1 RQPDSLGQ
9 ERRGA
14 MRGVVFP
21 LVVVTLA
28 AASPAAAFTCKP
40 SPDGTSVIVKTSN
53 PNPQPVSCTVT
64 CRFAVAGGSA
74 DITLPQ
80 TIPPGAKDW
89 YVCIRP
95 AAGKNYG
102 ALAGGDEKW
111 AKP

>member
-1 RQPDSLGQ
+1 V
-9 ERRGA
+9 
-14 MRGVVFP
+14 RGVVFS
-21 LVVVTLA
+21 LVVLTLA
-28 AASPAAAFTCKP
+28 AASPAAAFTCKL

-64 CRFAVAGGSA
+64 CRFAVPQGTA
-74 DITLPQ
+74 DITCTQ

-102 ALAGGDEKW
+102 ALAGGDEKC

>member
-1 RQPDSLGQ
+1 M
-9 ERRGA
+9 RGA
-14 MRGVVFP
+14 VFP
-21 LVVVTLA
+21 LVALTLA
-28 AASPAAAFTCKP
+28 AASPAAAFTCKL

-53 PNPQPVSCTVT
+53 PTPQPVSCTVT
-64 CRFAVAGGSA
+64 CRFAVAEGTA
-74 DITLPQ
+74 DIICTQ

-102 ALAGGDEKW
+102 ALAGGDEKC